1 MKQVLLLDGCSIV
14 FGVANVMPDH
24 SIQDR
29 DVCKSYARC
38 TIASS
43 MFKSC
48 EDSVFTVDQQ
58 NTIRKFAFDKCNCP
72 DSSAIGIFCLCCIFC
87 AL

>member
-1 MKQVLLLDGCSIV
+1 MKQVLLVDGCSRL
-14 FGVANVMPDH
+14 FGVAHVMPDH

-43 MFKSC
+43 MYKSS
-48 EDSVFTVDQQ
+48 EDSVFTVDEQ
-58 NTIRKFAFDKCNCP
+58 NTIQEV
-72 DSSAIGIFCLCCIFC
+72 CI
-87 AL
+87 